1 METTYVFKDLDLEGT
16 AEELFIQARNNYIE
30 DPKAL
35 EKIIEILKQE
45 NMTDKA
51 EYVGFIKEAI
61 EAPEHPVKIGQVK
74 RDYADYKGT
83 KGSETIT
90 WFEKNDC
97 KTDVSCIFESEDVI
111 VSLEAFIE
119 GERSTGSASFPW
131 NRFKEFSQEEFECV
145 LNSIYNYNLVSEEVV
160 A

>member
-1 METTYVFKDLDLEGT
+1 MKMTYVFKDLDLEGT

-30 DPKAL
+30 EPKAL

-51 EYVGFIKEAI
+51 EYVRFIKEAI
-61 EAPEHPVKIGQVK
+61 EAPEHPVKIGQIK

-90 WFEKNDC
+90 WYEKYDR
-97 KTDVSCIFESEDVI
+97 KVDVSCIFELGNVI
-111 VSLEAFIE
+111 VSLEAYLE
-119 GERSTGSASFPW
+119 GKYATGSASFPW
-131 NRFKEFSQEEFECV
+131 NRFKDFSQKEFESA
-145 LNSIYNYNLVSEEVV
+145 LNSIYYHNLELVEV